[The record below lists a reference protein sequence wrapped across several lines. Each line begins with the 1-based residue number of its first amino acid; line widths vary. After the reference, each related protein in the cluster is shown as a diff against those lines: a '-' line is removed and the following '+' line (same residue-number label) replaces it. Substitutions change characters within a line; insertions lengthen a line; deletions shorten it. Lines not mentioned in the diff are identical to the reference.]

1 MTAPELCAR
10 LILGRHHSPS
20 LSTPGGAI
28 LSSERQRGPRHPAPQ
43 AVTPPRPPWRQGTTS
58 SFAHFYGYMMRISS
72 VRGPAGTPS
81 KRRVPAPL
89 PLWGAAAPLNPGPC
103 PGRSRC
109 SRSSPRCGGPDRCGR
124 ADVRWRTS
132 PAGRHRLMDGP
143 GAGRGAEAGMTH
155 WRPCMLPRAHGALG
169 ARPGGL
175 SPGSP
180 TTSASAIRGSHGGPP
195 WSTAVANTARPRAG
209 GGVDGARAG
218 HAGGRG
224 ELAEMPETQ
233 LRVDSPS
240 LQGPSREPGHL

>member
-1 MTAPELCAR
+1 
-10 LILGRHHSPS
+10 
-20 LSTPGGAI
+20 
-28 LSSERQRGPRHPAPQ
+28 
-43 AVTPPRPPWRQGTTS
+43 
-58 SFAHFYGYMMRISS
+58 
-72 VRGPAGTPS
+72 
-81 KRRVPAPL
+81 
-89 PLWGAAAPLNPGPC
+89 
-103 PGRSRC
+103 
-109 SRSSPRCGGPDRCGR
+109 
-124 ADVRWRTS
+124 
-132 PAGRHRLMDGP
+132 MDGP

-195 WSTAVANTARPRAG
+195 WSMAVANTARPRAG

-240 LQGPSREPGHL
+240 RAVNQVTCDDSPGQGLARNCDHHNTGLR